1 MDSFIFRMQCSKL
14 FESFIART
22 IVNEDEL
29 CFSMRLLTQNIGDTA
44 SLIVEKRQRLF
55 FVETW
60 NDETDEH
67 WGVSFCA

>member
-44 SLIVEKRQRLF
+44 SLIVEKEVATLLRCSMERR
-55 FVETW
+55 
-60 NDETDEH
+60 N
-67 WGVSFCA
+67 

>member
-1 MDSFIFRMQCSKL
+1 MDSFIFRMQCSNL

-44 SLIVEKRQRLF
+44 SLIVEKR
-55 FVETW
+55 
-60 NDETDEH
+60 
-67 WGVSFCA
+67 